1 MKKVFTNFFCL
12 LMAMSIAFSACEGP
26 EGDVGPQGT
35 QGDKGDKGDKGDA
48 GDDGADYPSDV
59 QLQNY
64 SITPALVKKLA
75 GFEAT
80 EVFSLI
86 SSEDKLIASP
96 SYTFGGSADGAGLL
110 KLTDGYA
117 LVVNHEDNYSV
128 SRVTLDKLLNLLAL
142 NTF

>member
-12 LMAMSIAFSACEGP
+12 LVAMAIAFSACEGP
-26 EGDVGPQGT
+26 EGDVGPQGS
-35 QGDKGDKGDKGDA
+35 QGDKGDKGDQGDP

-64 SITPALVKKLA
+64 SITPALLKKLG

-86 SSEDKLIASP
+86 SGEVKLTASP
-96 SYTFGGSADGAGLL
+96 SNTFGGSADWAGLL
-110 KLTDGYA
+110 KLTDGCA
-117 LVVNHEDNYSV
+117 LVVNHEDNYSE
-128 SRVTLDKLLNLLAL
+128 SCVTFRPD
-142 NTF
+142 F